1 MHTPTL
7 AASLLLVLAVPAT
20 VPLVAIA
27 GESAGRPARPA
38 APAPAPELSLMPVQG
53 NVYMVTGLDVNV
65 TVQVGE
71 EGVLLVDTPP
81 PAQVERLVELV
92 QPLTRRSIRYV
103 INTQSDVAHSGGG
116 ETIFTRGT
124 NPAVLANLRR
134 MGIAAGGA
142 GGGFTG
148 DGITVLAHENVLN
161 RITDRSQ
168 PAIPGATVTAEYFL
182 PSKDFFMNG
191 DAIVVYHAP
200 NAHSDGDSFVY
211 FRRADVIST
220 GDLFTPGRYPDID
233 AARGGSIQGLID
245 AVNHII
251 DVTVPAA
258 YQERGTYVIPGHGRL
273 CDEADVVEFREM
285 ITVVRDRIRNLIG
298 EDKTLA
304 EVQAARPTLDYD
316 TTYGGPRGGPTAE
329 QFVAAVYQSLKNPPA
344 EAAE

>member
-1 MHTPTL
+1 MHTPIIAASILL
-7 AASLLLVLAVPAT
+7 AAVMPM
-20 VPLVAIA
+20 VANA
-27 GESAGRPARPA
+27 GESPGRTARPPAPA
-38 APAPAPELSLMPVQG
+38 AAPAPELGLIPVQG

-81 PAQVERLVELV
+81 PAQVEKLVELV
-92 QPLTRRSIRYV
+92 QPLTRRPIRYV
-103 INTQSDVAHSGGG
+103 INTQADAAHIGGG

-124 NPAVLANLRR
+124 SPAVLANLRR

-148 DGITVLAHENVLN
+148 EGITMLGHENVLN

-168 PAIPGATVTAEYFL
+168 PPIPGATVTAEYFL

-191 DAIVVYHAP
+191 DAIVVHHAP

-233 AARGGSIQGLID
+233 LKRGGSIQGLIN

-251 DVTVPAA
+251 DITVPAA

-285 ITVVRDRIRNLIG
+285 ITIVRDRVRDLIG
-298 EDKTLA
+298 QDKTLA
-304 EVQAARPTLDYD
+304 EVQAARPTFDYD
-316 TTYGGPRGGPTAE
+316 TTYGGPRGGPTAA
-329 QFVAAVYQSLKNPPA
+329 QFVEAVYQSLRNPPA